1 MSEFSKELQIT
12 AEFCHERPIDV
23 FSKHIPL
30 DVDGTHFKTHNTEEN
45 QHFGFAQKGA
55 SLPSVL
61 AVTLMSTRSHLV
73 SDAAFGPVTN
83 SEISYAQQLVGSA
96 PDDSLTLFDRG
107 FTSAELFTT
116 WRGAS
121 SNTPWLTPIKA
132 KMRYDIV
139 ESYTEHDHL
148 IDMPVS
154 PQAQKLAPY
163 LDKKWQ
169 ARLIS
174 YPNAYG

>member
-1 MSEFSKELQIT
+1 M
-12 AEFCHERPIDV
+12 
-23 FSKHIPL
+23 
-30 DVDGTHFKTHNTEEN
+30 
-45 QHFGFAQKGA
+45 
-55 SLPSVL
+55 
-61 AVTLMSTRSHLV
+61 
-73 SDAAFGPVTN
+73 TN

-121 SNTPWLTPIKA
+121 SNTHWLTPIKA

-169 ARLIS
+169 ARLILIPTPTGEIKGFITS
-174 YPNAYG
+174 CLCPERYPFDTLVLSVLGALGNRAQLRRAQAVSVAEQASITKQEKSWRISGVMGNINQLQHRKAGNG